1 MNIMRTCR
9 RVLIVSMGV
18 VAIDE
23 VAPAHTPPKA
33 CTKTT
38 SEVLGISFSEPSP
51 YPNCLQNKIGQT
63 TILKH
68 FSFVVLNH
76 HIWQINNCKLS
87 TEKMILCSGANPIV
101 LDPYSVTKYRLLY

>member
-1 MNIMRTCR
+1 MNIKRTWR

-38 SEVLGISFSEPSP
+38 SEVLGRSFSEPTP
-51 YPNCLQNKIGQT
+51 YPNCLQNKIGQA
-63 TILKH
+63 TIFKH
-68 FSFVVLNH
+68 SFVVPNH
-76 HIWQINNCKLS
+76 HIWQVNNCKLS
-87 TEKMILCSGANPIV
+87 TKKMILCSGANPIV
-101 LDPYSVTKYRLLY
+101 LDPYSVTRYHLLY